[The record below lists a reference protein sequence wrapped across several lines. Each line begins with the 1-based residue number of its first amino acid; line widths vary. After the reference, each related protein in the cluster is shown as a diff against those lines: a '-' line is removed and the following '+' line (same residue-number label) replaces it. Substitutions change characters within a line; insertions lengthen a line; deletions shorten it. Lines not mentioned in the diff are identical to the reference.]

1 MGNVKRASKIIQPA
15 INYLIK
21 NKCKKIIL
29 GCTELP
35 IAIFAFKSIK
45 TVKSSK
51 IFLDPNLIL
60 ANAAMKKYR
69 NLMKLTKERPY
80 ALFVAEVIYSEVSKI
95 KNKNPGF
102 SNINAIDNFIG
113 TETYNEISSGKFHD
127 NWFEELSKNDY
138 IDKKTKKKIPE
149 ETLKLL
155 KVQKDMMI
163 KQLIQYPELYY
174 AKSHFP
180 LEISQRA
187 FDHLWRMCESYELWC
202 KETKQNKLI
211 LLNLID

>member
-1 MGNVKRASKIIQPA
+1 
-15 INYLIK
+15 
-21 NKCKKIIL
+21 
-29 GCTELP
+29 
-35 IAIFAFKSIK
+35 
-45 TVKSSK
+45 
-51 IFLDPNLIL
+51 
-60 ANAAMKKYR
+60 MKQS
-69 NLMKLTKERPY
+69 KERPY
-80 ALFVAEVIYSEVSKI
+80 VLFVAEVIYYEVYEI
-95 KNKNPGF
+95 KKNNIGF

-113 TETYNEISSGKFHD
+113 TQTYNEISSGKFHD
-127 NWFEELSKNDY
+127 NWFKELSKNNH